1 MKLTETF
8 KKTVSD
14 FLHIFYPH
22 NCIGCGS
29 DVLQLVQLLCSNC
42 FQELPFTC
50 FENSRIN
57 PVEKTFRGRISIDQA
72 AAVLFFTKH
81 SVVQKLMFELKYRN
95 HKQAGIFLGRLLG
108 NALNHS
114 PFFKNVDLLIPM
126 PLNEK
131 RLKQR
136 GYNQADV
143 LIEGIQERIP
153 ISSSRTSVIRS
164 MYTQTQTHKD
174 RTKRWQS
181 MQSAFSVAEPETLRN
196 KHILIVDDVITTGA
210 TIEAMVNC
218 IRAEVGCT
226 VSVIAAAWTSQ

>member
-8 KKTVSD
+8 KKTVYD

-29 DVLQLVQLLCSNC
+29 DALQPDQLLCSGC
-42 FQELPFTC
+42 FQELPFTY
-50 FENSRIN
+50 FENSAVN
-57 PVEKTFRGRISIDQA
+57 PIEKTFRGRVNIEHA

-95 HKQAGIFLGRLLG
+95 HQQAGIFLGRLMG
-108 NALNHS
+108 NALNYS
-114 PFFKNVDLLIPM
+114 PLFNKVDLLIPM

-153 ISSSRTSVIRS
+153 IPSSRTSVIRS
-164 MYTQTQTHKD
+164 MYTETQTHKD
-174 RTKRWQS
+174 RTTRWQS
-181 MQSAFSVAEPETLRN
+181 MQSAFAVAEPETLRN

-210 TIEAMVNC
+210 TIEAMINC
-218 IRAEVGCT
+218 IRGEVDCNI
-226 VSVIAAAWTSQ
+226 SVMAAAWTSQ